1 MRQERHRLN
10 ASSNMPECGS
20 HSMNYHSTA
29 GLLNYIYVPCF
40 YLGGDGPVSFFPSMP
55 QSRHIAST
63 ALVFDLREACAKPRP
78 LGKVRG
84 HGHCIYKLRLCAEK
98 TEKAATA
105 RPWTRPANGACGWPG
120 RTTGLANAPIRLRN
134 KRRPAKESLAKLR
147 WPDGGKGR

>member
-55 QSRHIAST
+55 QSQHITSRARGISTSRARFSSTST
-63 ALVFDLREACAKPRP
+63 ALPPRHISEQWRRRQFQHRRQHHPLPTRYRTSLDVRLGSVPPRP
-78 LGKVRG
+78 G
-84 HGHCIYKLRLCAEK
+84 HGPALNPVPLARFAG
-98 TEKAATA
+98 TDTA
-105 RPWTRPANGACGWPG
+105 FTN
-120 RTTGLANAPIRLRN
+120 
-134 KRRPAKESLAKLR
+134 
-147 WPDGGKGR
+147 